1 MPRINKLDT
10 EEARSSWNCQTQ
22 QGREGSKLNNPP
34 FPHLFFFLI
43 WLLVSGQLCK
53 VGWQCRTK
61 GQRGREKK
69 QGGTEVSS
77 KLGLVSQAFF
87 REVSDIRHQDRRR
100 RHHCVIAPNSPSINL
115 AQSHA
120 SRKQR
125 SGRLSSALT
134 PQPSALLV
142 TCRVLIIPNL
152 SSVINHQA
160 LLLPKAKKP
169 HLIMCF
175 WLCQR
180 GSAQFWFCLGPTDS
194 CSGVCGDG
202 SVGGQ
207 SRAVLYHTTEKK
219 SFLALQIVSAPSWQI
234 AKPGALVP
242 RGRHLWNFGPL
253 PNLANKMQSTP
264 GPAFGGVGARK
275 PSAFFPFYI
284 LIPNLALFLHL
295 ALESKER
302 GRVESKTERY
312 LAQVN
317 PQKEK
322 KKKTWNNQAGEAFT
336 CALWEF
342 LSNPAGKL
350 KSMQLFSHRNL
361 HPKPINT
368 QFCLCF
374 LIRRHIIYLFSHCLW
389 ASGKVHQS

>member
-1 MPRINKLDT
+1 
-10 EEARSSWNCQTQ
+10 
-22 QGREGSKLNNPP
+22 
-34 FPHLFFFLI
+34 
-43 WLLVSGQLCK
+43 
-53 VGWQCRTK
+53 
-61 GQRGREKK
+61 
-69 QGGTEVSS
+69 
-77 KLGLVSQAFF
+77 
-87 REVSDIRHQDRRR
+87 
-100 RHHCVIAPNSPSINL
+100 
-115 AQSHA
+115 
-120 SRKQR
+120 
-125 SGRLSSALT
+125 
-134 PQPSALLV
+134 
-142 TCRVLIIPNL
+142 
-152 SSVINHQA
+152 
-160 LLLPKAKKP
+160 
-169 HLIMCF
+169 MCF

-322 KKKTWNNQAGEAFT
+322 KKKKPEIIKLVKLSHVRCGNFWVIQPGNWKVCSSFPIATCTQNQLTLSSAFV
-336 CALWEF
+336 F
-342 LSNPAGKL
+342 
-350 KSMQLFSHRNL
+350 
-361 HPKPINT
+361 
-368 QFCLCF
+368 
-374 LIRRHIIYLFSHCLW
+374 
-389 ASGKVHQS
+389 